1 MTQIKQKRVKL
12 DNGKTVIVDV
22 PAKSNKKDPFK
33 EVIGLLRGV
42 KNVKPCD

>member
-1 MTQIKQKRVKL
+1 MQIKQKRVKL
-12 DNGKTVIVDV
+12 DNGKTVIIDV

-33 EVIGLLRGV
+33 EVVGLLRGV